1 MSKTKAFFVDLTH
14 LPVRII
20 YLYPM
25 LFKDVLGHNDLKNK
39 FINDVRS
46 QQVSHAHL
54 FLGNI
59 GYGGL
64 PIALAL
70 SQYLMCENQ
79 QDNDSCGVCPACR
92 KVQKLEHPDI
102 HFSFPTAQAD
112 SKTSDPLFP
121 LWKESVLKNP
131 YMGLNEWI
139 NVSDDKGRKPII
151 SVHQSEEI
159 IKKLTLKSFEG
170 GYKISII
177 WLAEEMNTA
186 CANKLLKIIEE
197 PPKNTLFILIVEN
210 EDTVLPTILSRT
222 QITKIKQLKD
232 EELVGLL
239 RNQGH
244 SNEDLLK
251 SVSSR
256 AEGDVSAALDIIN
269 SGGNNN
275 YQYFVELM
283 RVCYKKEVLPMMNW
297 AETMSKMSREE
308 QKHFIK
314 YALYMVR
321 QSLVKNY
328 TEGQLMRTSAD
339 EAKFLANFA
348 RFITGNNVL
357 EFNNLF
363 NEAHY
368 NIERNAYSKL
378 LFTNITFEVMRY
390 IHKA

>member
-1 MSKTKAFFVDLTH
+1 
-14 LPVRII
+14 
-20 YLYPM
+20 M
-25 LFKDVLGHNDLKNK
+25 LFKDVLGHNDLKAK
-39 FINDVRS
+39 FVNDVRS

-54 FLGNI
+54 LLGNI
-59 GYGGL
+59 GYGSL
-64 PIALAL
+64 SIALAL

-79 QDNDSCGVCPACR
+79 RENDSCGECPACK

-102 HFSFPTAQAD
+102 HFSFPTVQAI

-121 LWKESVLKNP
+121 LWKNIVLKNP
-131 YMGLNEWI
+131 YLGLNEWI
-139 NVSDDKGRKPII
+139 NASDDKGRKPII

-170 GYKISII
+170 GHKISII

-197 PPKNTLFILIVEN
+197 PPKDTLFILIVEN

-222 QITKIKQLKD
+222 QITNVNQLND
-232 EELVGLL
+232 DELVGFL
-239 RNQGH
+239 RNKGN

-251 SVSSR
+251 SISSR
-256 AEGDVSAALDIIN
+256 AEGDVASALEMIN
-269 SGGNNN
+269 AGGNSNLN
-275 YQYFVELM
+275 YQRFVELM
-283 RVCYKKEVLPMMNW
+283 RVCYKKEVLPMMFW
-297 AETMSKMSREE
+297 AENMSKISREE

-321 QSLVKNY
+321 QSLMKNY
-328 TEGQLMRTSAD
+328 TNDQLMRTSAD
-339 EAKFLANFA
+339 EATFLSKFS

-357 EFNNLF
+357 EFNDLF
-363 NEAHY
+363 NASHY
-368 NIERNAYSKL
+368 NIERNAHSKI

>member
-1 MSKTKAFFVDLTH
+1 
-14 LPVRII
+14 
-20 YLYPM
+20 M
-25 LFKDVLGHNDLKNK
+25 LFKNILGHQDLKNK
-39 FINDVRS
+39 FINDVQK

-54 FLGNI
+54 MLGKI

-64 PIALAL
+64 SLTLAI
-70 SQYLMCENQ
+70 SQYLMCENKQ
-79 QDNDSCGVCPACR
+79 ENDSCGQCSSCK

-102 HFSFPTAQAD
+102 HFSFPTVQAI
-112 SKTSDPLFP
+112 SKTSDPMFS

-131 YMGLNEWI
+131 YMDLNEWI
-139 NVSDDKGRKPII
+139 NISDEKGRKPII

-177 WLAEEMNTA
+177 WIAEEMNIA

-197 PPKNTLFILIVEN
+197 PPKDTIFFLVVEN

-222 QITKIKQLKD
+222 QITKIKQLND
-232 EELVGLL
+232 EHLIGFL

-256 AEGDVSAALDIIN
+256 AEGDVTAALDMLN
-269 SGGNNN
+269 SSAQSNSN
-275 YQYFVELM
+275 YQRFVELM
-283 RVCYKKEVLPMMNW
+283 RVCYKKEVLPMMHW
-297 AETMSKMSREE
+297 AETMSKESREE

-321 QSLVKNY
+321 QSMMKNY
-328 TEGQLMRTSAD
+328 TEDLLMRVSSD

-357 EFNNLF
+357 EFHSLF

-368 NIERNAYSKL
+368 NIERNANSKL
-378 LFTNITFEVMRY
+378 LFTNITFEIMRY
-390 IHKA
+390 IHRA

>member
-1 MSKTKAFFVDLTH
+1 
-14 LPVRII
+14 
-20 YLYPM
+20 M
-25 LFKDVLGHNDLKNK
+25 LFRDVVGHKDLKEK
-39 FINDVRS
+39 FVNDVRT

-54 FLGNI
+54 LLGNI

-70 SQYLMCENQ
+70 SQYLMCENPQ
-79 QDNDSCGVCPACR
+79 EKDSCGTCPSCS

-102 HFSFPTAQAD
+102 HFSFPTTQAI
-112 SKTSDPLFP
+112 SKTSDPEFQ
-121 LWKESVLKNP
+121 LWKENVLKNP

-139 NVSDDKGRKPII
+139 NISDDKGRKPII
-151 SVHQSEEI
+151 SVHQSEAI

-177 WLAEEMNTA
+177 WLAETMNTA

-197 PPKNTLFILIVEN
+197 PPKDTVFILIVEN

-222 QITKIKQLKD
+222 QITKIKQLND
-232 EELVGLL
+232 DELVSFL
-239 RNQGH
+239 RHHGNL
-244 SNEDLLK
+244 SEDLLR

-256 AEGDVSAALDIIN
+256 AEGDISSAIEMI
-269 SGGNNN
+269 STGGNSNLN
-275 YQYFVELM
+275 YKRFVELM
-283 RVCYKKEVLPMMNW
+283 RVCYKKEVLPMMFW
-297 AETMSKMSREE
+297 AENMSKISREE
-308 QKHFIK
+308 QKHFLK

-321 QSLVKNY
+321 QSLMKNY
-328 TEGQLMRTSAD
+328 TEDQLMRTSSD
-339 EAKFLANFA
+339 EANFLSKFA

-357 EFNNLF
+357 EFNKLF
-363 NEAHY
+363 NDAHY
-368 NIERNAYSKL
+368 NIERNANSKL